1 MSEFDK
7 VKQDIRDFNARIKNW
22 DLNQLTD
29 DEADEVSDI
38 LEETMALLAGEEDM
52 DDEEDDFDDED
63 L

>member
-29 DEADEVSDI
+29 DEADEVSDL
-38 LEETMALLAGEEDM
+38 LEETMALLAGEGGM
-52 DDEEDDFDDED
+52 DDEEDIEDDD

>member
-38 LEETMALLAGEEDM
+38 LEETMALLAGEEGM
-52 DDEEDDFDDED
+52 DDEEDDFEDED